1 MGKEKK
7 LFKSEEKRNR
17 SDVSAFLQQLADKI
31 GEGQV
36 ILRQG
41 KDELPLNFP
50 QYLVLEIQVEDE
62 KKKRKGIQHSL
73 EIVLSPY
80 PTSAAEIIL
89 ELPETSRNK
98 ADDSGSSL
106 RRVSAIHGR

>member
-17 SDVSAFLQQLADKI
+17 SDVSAFLRQLADKI

-62 KKKRKGIQHSL
+62 RKKRKGIQHSL
-73 EIVLSPY
+73 EI
-80 PTSAAEIIL
+80 EIKWFDSDSVGSLL
-89 ELPETSRNK
+89 EI
-98 ADDSGSSL
+98 A
-106 RRVSAIHGR
+106 